1 VTVLRGRSEE
11 RGRLARL
18 LDSARGGTSA
28 TLVIRGEAGVGKTAL
43 LNDVAE
49 RASGCRVVRANGVE
63 SEMGY
68 PFAALLQL
76 LRAPILRSLEQL
88 APPQRD
94 ALRRAFG
101 LAEGAPPQT
110 YMVGLATLTLLS
122 QLAGEQPV
130 VCLVDDVQWLDRE
143 SLAVLSFVARR
154 LAAEPIVILFAVRE
168 SSEPEMD
175 GLPELVLTGLA
186 EADARLLLD
195 EAVPGGVDERVRERI
210 VAETRG
216 NPLALL
222 ELPRGMT
229 PAEFA
234 GGFGLPTPRELVG
247 RVERAFAGRVAALPH
262 ETQRYLLLAAAD
274 AVGDAA
280 AVGRAAEHLGLPTSA
295 PLPAEDAGLVDIG
308 PPICFRHPLVRSAA
322 YRAASPDERRRVHD
336 ALAGA
341 TDPERDPDRRAWH
354 RAHAVTAPDEDV
366 AADLE
371 RSASRARARGG
382 VAAAAAFLERAAN
395 LSPDELRRGRRAL
408 AAARSKFEAGAP
420 DDAERLLAVV
430 AAAPLKELDH
440 ACAERLRAQIAF
452 ARTRGS
458 DTPSL
463 LSAAAKLLEPVDPVS
478 ARETHLEA
486 LWAAVRSGR
495 FARRDGVVEA
505 AEAAMRAAGP
515 DPERAIDLL
524 LDAVIAR
531 LAKGYEAA
539 LPAVARSLAAFRTQG
554 LSRENLTWCWLAC
567 QLAMDMWDDGACE
580 TIASGLGRLAR
591 ESGGLSVLPF
601 ALNYSAAHQLFL
613 GEFGIA
619 HQLVHEAE
627 TLTEATRGVPVA
639 DFSVL
644 LAAWQGE
651 RARTNTLRAAMIEA
665 GTAHGEGFA
674 VEVAEWA
681 AAVLHNGLGEY
692 GEATAAARRA
702 YDPGGLGFGVWI
714 LPELIEAAAHS
725 GDRVAAEYGLAQL
738 TARSKTSTKEWARG
752 VEAAAQALLCG
763 TDDAERLHLEAI
775 DHLGRSRVVVL
786 HARAQLSYGEWLR
799 RQNRRVDARIQ
810 LKAALAA
817 FDMMGAR
824 GFAERA
830 RRELLAT
837 GETVRKRTADA
848 RESLTPQE
856 AQIARLAARGHSNG
870 DIAAQL
876 YLSHRTVEWHLHKVF
891 AKLGIVSRKG
901 LADALPAS
909 RSELVPV

>member
-1 VTVLRGRSEE
+1 VLRGRGDEC
-11 RGRLARL
+11 RRLERL

-28 TLVIRGEAGVGKTAL
+28 MLVIRGEAGVGKTAL
-43 LNDVAE
+43 LDYVAE
-49 RASGCRVVRANGVE
+49 RASGCSVVRASGVE

-76 LRAPILRSLEQL
+76 LRAPILRNLEQL

-101 LAEGAPPQT
+101 LMEGPPPQT
-110 YMVGLATLTLLS
+110 YLVGLATLTMLS
-122 QLAGEQPV
+122 RLAGERPL

-143 SLAVLSFVARR
+143 SLAVLSFVVRR
-154 LAAEPIVILFAVRE
+154 LAAEPIVVFFGVRE
-168 SSEPEMD
+168 PNEPELS
-175 GLPELVLTGLA
+175 GLPDLVLTGLA

-195 EAVPGGVDERVRERI
+195 EAVPGGVDEQVRDRI

-234 GGFGLPTPRELVG
+234 GGFGLPTAHELAG
-247 RVERAFAGRVAALPH
+247 RIEQAFARRVQTLP
-262 ETQRYLLLAAAD
+262 EEAQRYLLLIAAD
-274 AVGDAA
+274 AVGDVT
-280 AVGRAAEHLGLPTSA
+280 AVGRAAEQLGLATSA
-295 PLPAEDAGLVDIG
+295 LLPAEDAGLVDLG
-308 PPICFRHPLVRSAA
+308 PPIRFRHPLVRSAA
-322 YRAASPDERRRVHD
+322 YRAASPDGRRRVHA
-336 ALAGA
+336 ALADA
-341 TDPERDPDRRAWH
+341 ADPERDPDRRAWH
-354 RAHAVTAPDEDV
+354 QAHAVRAPDEEV
-366 AADLE
+366 AGELE
-371 RSASRARARGG
+371 RSASRACARGG

-395 LSPDELRRGRRAL
+395 LSPDAMRRGRRAL
-408 AAARSKFEAGAP
+408 AAARLKFDAGAP
-420 DDAERLLAVV
+420 DTAERLLAAV
-430 AAAPLKELDH
+430 ATAPLEELDH
-440 ACAERLRAQIAF
+440 ARAERLRAQIAF

-463 LSAAAKLLEPVDPVS
+463 LSAAARLLEPVDPES

-495 FARRDGVVEA
+495 FARVDGVVEA
-505 AEAAMRAAGP
+505 AEAAMRAAGTV
-515 DPERAIDLL
+515 PERAIDLL

-531 LAKGYEAA
+531 LARGYEPA
-539 LPAVARSLAAFRTQG
+539 LPAVARSLAAFRAEG
-554 LSRENLTWCWLAC
+554 PSRENLTWCWLAC

-580 TIASGLGRLAR
+580 TIASGLGRVAR
-591 ESGGLSVLPF
+591 ERGGLSILPF

-613 GEFGIA
+613 GEFGVA
-619 HQLVHEAE
+619 HQLVQEAE
-627 TLTEATRGVPVA
+627 TITVATRGVPMA

-644 LAAWQGE
+644 LAAWRGE
-651 RARTNTLRAAMIEA
+651 RERTNAVRAAMIAA

-692 GEATAAARRA
+692 AEARAAAQRA
-702 YDPGGLGFGVWI
+702 YDPDGLGFGVWI
-714 LPELIEAAAHS
+714 LPELIEAAVHS
-725 GDRVAAEYGLAQL
+725 GDRAAAEYGLAQL
-738 TARSKTSTKEWARG
+738 VARSSTSTTEWARG

-775 DHLGRSRVVVL
+775 DHLGRSLVVVL

-810 LKAALAA
+810 LKAALNA
-817 FDMMGAR
+817 FDTMGAR

-837 GETVRKRTADA
+837 GETVRRRAADA
-848 RESLTPQE
+848 RDSLTPQE
-856 AQIARLAARGHSNG
+856 AQIARLAARGQSNS

-891 AKLGIVSRKG
+891 AKLGIISRKG
-901 LADALPAS
+901 LAQALPAS